1 MMNQMNQEK
10 EKRSDRLPIAT
21 YVILGLLAVYASW
34 EYMSSSGQ
42 VYMLF
47 LIALSY
53 ILMIF
58 KKKAGLILFFAAMGI
73 FTLALIISIIL
84 HILDSTSGPITNL
97 LDLLLQDILL
107 TIALVIKKNGVSAFR
122 MIWGRKGNDLELK

>member
-1 MMNQMNQEK
+1 
-10 EKRSDRLPIAT
+10 
-21 YVILGLLAVYASW
+21 
-34 EYMSSSGQ
+34 MSSSGQ

-107 TIALVIKKNGVSAFR
+107 AIALVIKKNGVSAFR
-122 MIWGRKGNDLELK
+122 MIWDGKKMI

>member
-1 MMNQMNQEK
+1 MNQMNQEK

-58 KKKAGLILFFAAMGI
+58 KKKGGLILFFIVMG
-73 FTLALIISIIL
+73 FLTLGLIISNII
-84 HILDSTSGPITNL
+84 HMFNSTSGPVENL

-107 TIALVIKKNGVSAFR
+107 AIALVIKKNGVSAFR
-122 MIWGRKGNDLELK
+122 MIWDGKKIDLELK

>member
-1 MMNQMNQEK
+1 MNQMNQEK

-107 TIALVIKKNGVSAFR
+107 AIALVIKKNGVSAFR
-122 MIWGRKGNDLELK
+122 MIWDGKKMI

>member
-1 MMNQMNQEK
+1 MNQEK

-107 TIALVIKKNGVSAFR
+107 AIALVIKKNGVSAFR
-122 MIWGRKGNDLELK
+122 MIWDGKKMI